1 MEPEKSKPPL
11 ITRMT
16 PASPANGKSETVD
29 DEKAGLVKS
38 GKIPFLMQRKTVASD
53 EEEKEKLLLKQ
64 KAIQM
69 QKASSF
75 LFNESEKKK

>member
-11 ITRMT
+11 ITKMT
-16 PASPANGKSETVD
+16 PPSPANGKSETVD
-29 DEKAGLVKS
+29 DDKASLVKAGKL
-38 GKIPFLMQRKTVASD
+38 PFLMQRKVVASD

-64 KAIQM
+64 KAVQM

-75 LFNESEKKK
+75 LFKESESKK